1 MRSRKTIAALALAGG
16 LAAPVV
22 LAASPAA
29 AMAASCRVEL
39 YDIDAGSPAERD
51 GQDELRFIVQ
61 GNLFPRFDDTHYPMR
76 SGDDGDPADFE
87 NPTAIIS
94 STENVAFNLRE
105 ADGPIWGQGD
115 GLGIVTAF
123 GATCAGLDTDETEI
137 VDETLEGFQPTEY
150 DYRVRL
156 KMTGL

>member
-87 NPTAIIS
+87 NPTATPTARSPIS
-94 STENVAFNLRE
+94 TS
-105 ADGPIWGQGD
+105 
-115 GLGIVTAF
+115 GLGSSPHHGSSGCCLAPGLACSCSASA
-123 GATCAGLDTDETEI
+123 GAWPCA
-137 VDETLEGFQPTEY
+137 
-150 DYRVRL
+150 R
-156 KMTGL
+156 